1 MLQVDDDWKA
11 QAQREKEKLAER
23 EKASQAAAKPSPATA
38 ATKSARPETS
48 SFAGLVQSLATQ
60 SLMMMGAIADP
71 RTGRAAQDLDYA
83 RALLDSVV
91 MLEEKTKGNLT
102 VDEAD
107 IIAGTLYELRDT
119 YVRAAWMSRS
129 TVAQ

>member
-1 MLQVDDDWKA
+1 
-11 QAQREKEKLAER
+11 
-23 EKASQAAAKPSPATA
+23 
-38 ATKSARPETS
+38 
-48 SFAGLVQSLATQ
+48 
-60 SLMMMGAIADP
+60 MGAIADP